1 MGVHAQHRAHHRPT
15 HALHWL
21 QRWQRHGLEVEWFGW
36 VVLLGAL
43 ISYAALRAELSAL
56 VLAVIGLGAVIV
68 GLHWR
73 GLAG

>member
-1 MGVHAQHRAHHRPT
+1 MGAHTRHRTHRRAAQ
-15 HALHWL
+15 ALHTLAWL
-21 QRWQRHGLEVEWFGW
+21 RRYGIEVGW

-43 ISYAALRAELSAL
+43 ISYAVLRAELSAL
-56 VLAVIGLGAVIV
+56 VLSVIGLSAVIA